1 VHTLFVTDKS
11 QEIEN
16 LVDLGG
22 DGRIPLKYINWDEN
36 LRDSD

>member
-1 VHTLFVTDKS
+1 MLFVTDKS
-11 QEIEN
+11 QEREN

-22 DGRIPLKYINWDEN
+22 DGRIPLKCVNWEEN